1 MAKKITYADIFDF
14 SNPADLKKAIKA
26 INDLNKVY
34 KDLEKTLAKGSAS
47 VEASMKNTVNSADEL
62 EKELKKLSEVKKEEQ
77 KQIQEYNN
85 KAKALS
91 ISYENQKK
99 KVQELQKQEQKLKSE
114 REKLSKEN
122 QKITKQEKERIRL
135 QDRLAKSTGKDA
147 QETAKLKIQ
156 IQEANKA
163 TKERA
168 KEALGLVSIYQKESA
183 RLNDL
188 RKRYKE
194 VALSQGA
201 SSKEAKKLQKEAKSL
216 DKQLKSLDSNVGQN
230 QRLVGAYGD
239 ALSNTIPALGAVR
252 NQVGLLFKLIA
263 TNPIGLLITA
273 LVGLAAAFAKT
284 QKGADLIAQS
294 TEFISAVFDEL
305 VSRVAK
311 LGSALVKFISFDFK
325 GAAEDASAAIDDIG
339 NGLLEAGK
347 AAKKLK
353 EERQEF
359 RDREREINVQLSKN
373 RSIIQD
379 LILITRE
386 RKFDEETIAKQRKA
400 LLDAS
405 ALELKNEELKLELA
419 QKRLDF
425 AEQELKNNADGLED
439 QELQN
444 DIAEARVALF
454 DAQASSRAR
463 QRDIANRQIEFEAR
477 ITNEFKRQK
486 SELDKIAKSS
496 KNVQRATDLRLEI
509 EEGFTESLNSE
520 LDKRTNAIAEA
531 SAKQLAIEEE
541 AAEKRK
547 LIQESSFQAASLIG
561 NQLFTNA
568 NIRSQNELTNFKRQK
583 EVELELAGE
592 NAQARA
598 AIEAQIAE
606 KEKQV
611 KIKQAK
617 DNKKQAIFNIGIST
631 AEAILKNSAQLG
643 FIPAIPVNIA
653 TLALGSL
660 QAGLVASQPLPQFED
675 GGFKNMSGDAI
686 VGEKGYEYSVSPSG
700 KLTKVGANGAE
711 VRSDIEKGSFIIPHH
726 VSKALDDY
734 GMNAEGIYS
743 SSANS
748 LKQIIEA
755 REDKMAMAIVK
766 SFARE
771 NDILAEKFDQSI
783 KNVPQTE
790 WNISD
795 RKLKSYIVEGNTKRN
810 DWRSKNRF

>member
-1 MAKKITYADIFDF
+1 MSKKITYADIFDF
-14 SNPADLKKAIKA
+14 SNPADVKKAIKA

-201 SSKEAKKLQKEAKSL
+201 SSKEAKKLQKEAKAL

-305 VSRVAK
+305 ISRVAK

-347 AAKKLK
+347 SASKLSK
-353 EERQEF
+353 ERQEF

-419 QKRLDF
+419 QKRLEF
-425 AEQELKNNADGLED
+425 AEQELKNNADGLDD

-520 LDKRTNAIAEA
+520 LDKRTNAIAKA
-531 SAKQLAIEEE
+531 SAKQLAIEQET
-541 AAEKRK
+541 AEKRK
-547 LIQESSFQAASLIG
+547 LIQENSFQAASLIG

-598 AIEAQIAE
+598 AIESQIAE

-617 DNKKQAIFNIGIST
+617 DNKKQALFNIAVNT
-631 AEAILKNSAQLG
+631 AQGVTKALATANIPLSIVIGLLG
-643 FIPAIPVNIA
+643 GV
-653 TLALGSL
+653 